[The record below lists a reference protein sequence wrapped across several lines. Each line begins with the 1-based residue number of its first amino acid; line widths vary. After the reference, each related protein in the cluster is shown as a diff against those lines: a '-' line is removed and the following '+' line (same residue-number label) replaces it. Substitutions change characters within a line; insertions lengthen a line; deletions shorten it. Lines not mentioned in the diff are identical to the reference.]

1 MTQIRECGRTVAGD
15 LVAFD
20 IQWDGDLAGDDV
32 AWAALICSPDNSE
45 EVRLV
50 HRLRAGEAQQ
60 YVEGA
65 QGRQDVE
72 IDADVREDDA
82 IVRFPASVV
91 GVAVD
96 WPTWVAVLAVDG
108 EEIAREAIPPRS

>member
-20 IQWDGDLAGDDV
+20 IQWDGDLEGDDV
-32 AWAALICSPDNSE
+32 AWVALVCSVDDE
-45 EVRLV
+45 EVHLV
-50 HRLRAGEAQQ
+50 HRVKGGSAEQ
-60 YVEGA
+60 YVEGER
-65 QGRQDVE
+65 GRQDVDV
-72 IDADVREDDA
+72 DADVREDDV

-96 WPTWVAVLAVDG
+96 WPTWVAVVAVDG
-108 EEIAREAIPPRS
+108 EEVARQAIPLRS

>member
-32 AWAALICSPDNSE
+32 AWAALVCSVDDE
-45 EVRLV
+45 ELRLV
-50 HRLRAGEAQQ
+50 HRLAGGSAQQ
-60 YVEGA
+60 YVEG
-65 QGRQDVE
+65 QRGRQDVDV
-72 IDADVREDDA
+72 DADVREDDV

-108 EEIAREAIPPRS
+108 EEIARQAIPLRT